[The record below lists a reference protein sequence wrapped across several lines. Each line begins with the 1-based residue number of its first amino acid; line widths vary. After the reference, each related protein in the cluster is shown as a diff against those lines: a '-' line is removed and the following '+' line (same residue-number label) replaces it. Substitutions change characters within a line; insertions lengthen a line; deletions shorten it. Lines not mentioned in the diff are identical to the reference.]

1 MAKVVTASQSATSQ
15 GTTSQ
20 GTTSQGRARARRG
33 RLSAAW
39 LVAALA
45 LAVLAGFAILRIAGS
60 GSAADW
66 SATAERVGQQAV
78 AQALPAGEQEPE
90 WRDMAVYQYNNA
102 LDDERGVCGR
112 VLAGPRTGG
121 SWTDFAVRV
130 RLERA
135 ASGSRPAVT
144 STEVFLAE
152 GPGGM
157 RALYLARQRFCRDG
171 TASPA
176 APVQPAPVRDP
187 SPAPRLA
194 APPTAQAPAPPASAM
209 PTGTSGAPAA
219 VPAEGGGNLRP
230 ASSPPALVL
239 GRIAVRSPVNLR
251 TGPGGGASV
260 IGVLPRGKTLDVLER
275 APGGWMRVGDPAS
288 LGWVHASLVQVME

>member
-1 MAKVVTASQSATSQ
+1 MARMVTASR

-20 GTTSQGRARARRG
+20 SSERVRRV
-33 RLSAAW
+33 RPSAAW

-45 LAVLAGFAILRIAGS
+45 LAALAGFAIFRIAGS

-66 SATAERVGQQAV
+66 SAAAERVGQQAV

-90 WRDMAVYQYNNA
+90 WRDLAVYQYNMA
-102 LDDERGVCGR
+102 LKDERGVCGR
-112 VLAGPRTGG
+112 VFAGPRTGG

-135 ASGSRPAVT
+135 ASGSRAAVT

-157 RALYLARQRFCRDG
+157 RTLYLARQRFCRDG
-171 TASPA
+171 TAAPA
-176 APVQPAPVRDP
+176 APVQPAPARDP
-187 SPAPRLA
+187 LPAPRPA
-194 APPTAQAPAPPASAM
+194 APLTAQAPAPPAPAM
-209 PTGTSGAPAA
+209 PTGTSGAPAVA
-219 VPAEGGGNLRP
+219 PAEGGGSLRP
-230 ASSPPALVL
+230 AAAPPAPVL